1 MPQIVFDILEIAGS
15 LIRFVGLLAFGL
27 GIGWFTL
34 HTFKEANWQL
44 KIAVYL
50 GFVGLGIAFA
60 RFLPGGALGAFAIG
74 AGGALLMWGM
84 QKEKKP
90 AEAEE

>member
-1 MPQIVFDILEIAGS
+1 MPQIVFDILAIVAS
-15 LIRFVGLLAFGL
+15 LFRFVGLLAFGL

-34 HTFKEANWQL
+34 HIFKEANWQL

-50 GFVGLGIAFA
+50 GFVGLGIALA

-84 QKEKKP
+84 QQEKKP
-90 AEAEE
+90 AETEE

>member
-1 MPQIVFDILEIAGS
+1 MPQIVFDILAIGGG
-15 LIRFVGLLAFGL
+15 LFRFVGLLAFGL

-34 HTFKEANWQL
+34 HIFKEANWQL

-50 GFVGLGIAFA
+50 GFVGLAVGFA
-60 RFLPGGALGAFAIG
+60 NFLTGGALGAFAIG

-90 AEAEE
+90 AETEE

>member
-1 MPQIVFDILEIAGS
+1 MPQIVFDILSIGGG
-15 LIRFVGLLAFGL
+15 LFRFVGLLAFGL

-34 HTFKEANWQL
+34 HLLKEANWQL
-44 KIAVYL
+44 KIAIYL
-50 GFVGLGIAFA
+50 GLVALAVGFA
-60 RFLPGGALGAFAIG
+60 KFLTSGALGAFAIG
-74 AGGALLMWGM
+74 AGGGLLMWGM